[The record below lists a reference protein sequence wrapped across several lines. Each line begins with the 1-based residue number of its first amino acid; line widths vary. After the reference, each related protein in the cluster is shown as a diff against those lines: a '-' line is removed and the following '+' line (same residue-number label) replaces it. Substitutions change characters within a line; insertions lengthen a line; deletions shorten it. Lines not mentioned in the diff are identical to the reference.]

1 MRKLIPVVLLTCFT
15 SLLFGDEVEP
25 VDFSLLETR
34 EINGE
39 EIYFLKNKKEPFT
52 GKSVVIYDNGNK
64 WVVNYSKGKIDGL
77 SDYHYPSGK
86 KAYEDFHEN
95 GKMVYAKSWKP
106 DGSICDVTKVI
117 NGEGLIQSYH
127 PNGPVEYRANIKNGY
142 YEGLE
147 TWWHENG
154 EKKVEVNNKDGK
166 KDGLTTHWYENGEK
180 QGEVNWKDGK
190 QDGLTTHWY
199 DNGKKEEESN
209 YKDGKQ
215 DGLGTWWHENGEKK
229 VEVNY
234 KDGEIDGLGTWWYE
248 NGQKEKV
255 VNYKDGKQDGLTT
268 HWYENGKKKED
279 SNWKNGKAHGASI
292 YYDEKG
298 KETLRR
304 HYLKGALTFEYKSP

>member
-1 MRKLIPVVLLTCFT
+1 MRIRKLIPVVLLTCLS
-15 SLLFGDEVEP
+15 SLLVGDEVEP
-25 VDFSLLETR
+25 VNLSLLETR

-39 EIYFLKNKKEPFT
+39 ETYFLKNKKEPYT
-52 GKSVVIYDNGNK
+52 GKSVDIYDNGNK

-117 NGEGLIQSYH
+117 NGEGLIQSHH

-190 QDGLTTHWY
+190 QDGL
-199 DNGKKEEESN
+199 
-209 YKDGKQ
+209 
-215 DGLGTWWHENGEKK
+215 
-229 VEVNY
+229 
-234 KDGEIDGLGTWWYE
+234 GTWWYE

-255 VNYKDGKQDGLTT
+255 VNYKD
-268 HWYENGKKKED
+268 
-279 SNWKNGKAHGASI
+279 GKAHGASI

>member
-1 MRKLIPVVLLTCFT
+1 MLIPVVLLTCFT

-147 TWWHENG
+147 AWY
-154 EKKVEVNNKDGK
+154 
-166 KDGLTTHWYENGEK
+166 YENGQKKAEANFK
-180 QGEVNWKDGK
+180 AGK
-190 QDGLTTHWY
+190 QDGLAIGWY
-199 DNGKKEEESN
+199 K
-209 YKDGKQ
+209 
-215 DGLGTWWHENGEKK
+215 
-229 VEVNY
+229 
-234 KDGEIDGLGTWWYE
+234 
-248 NGQKEKV
+248 NGQKKGES
-255 VNYKDGKQDGLTT
+255 NWKDGQLDGTLKAFN
-268 HWYENGKKKED
+268 ENGKE
-279 SNWKNGKAHGASI
+279 
-292 YYDEKG
+292 Y
-298 KETLRR
+298 LRR
-304 HYLKGALTFEYKSP
+304 IYNNGTLVLEKKFRE